1 MAQVELKRFGE
12 NLKKILQDNGMSQK
26 EFASAVGTTECA
38 VSRYVNGL
46 RGPSLSTLVKIRDV
60 LGCSWE
66 ELMGEQHEDNN
77 L

>member
-1 MAQVELKRFGE
+1 
-12 NLKKILQDNGMSQK
+12 MSQK